1 MAAMLI
7 GMMCAPMPSVAQ
19 PANVECIVSAIYTG
33 NDDARSDSAVR
44 LQIAKPNG
52 ETLEDEIVKKQG
64 TSWNNNTAWSGR
76 LRLENP
82 VSAFQPVVVTLSLVQ
97 HPRGFEGWDYW
108 DVQGLYVNLLGS
120 CPKST
125 PFQKIAACTGGPCN
139 PKEGPPMIT
148 GAGSQ
153 PQPNFIQGF
162 GCGVASGKKWLQL
175 TDGVPTVTITLLG
188 ARHCSFIPPSAKA
201 S

>member
-1 MAAMLI
+1 MAVMHV

-19 PANVECIVSAIYTG
+19 TANVGCIVSVIDTG

-44 LQIAKPNG
+44 LQIANLNG
-52 ETLEDEIVKKQG
+52 ETLEDENVKKQG
-64 TSWNNNTAWSGR
+64 TSWNNNTTWSGR

-82 VSAFQPVVVTLSLVQ
+82 VAAFQPVVVTLSLVQ
-97 HPRGFEGWDYW
+97 HPHGFEGWDYW
-108 DVQGLYVNLLGS
+108 DVQGLYVNLFGS

-125 PFQKIAACTGGPCN
+125 PFQEIAACAGGPCN
-139 PKEGPPMIT
+139 PNEGPPIIT

-153 PQPNFIQGF
+153 PLSNFIQGF
-162 GCGVASGKKWLQL
+162 GCGVASGKKWLRL
-175 TDGVPTVTITLLG
+175 TDSVPTVTITLLG
-188 ARHCSFIPPSAKA
+188 ARRCSFTPPSAKN